1 MKRTIYDC
9 WQCRHHDSDN
19 PYGID
24 YCEVHD
30 TRCSFAHDD
39 CDNFEPDTD
48 TDGNDIQTEPPCHLT
63 LIGWYLLIIAIAFL
77 LGWLLMGCTT
87 TKYVPVTETHTEHHW
102 HTDSVRE
109 RDSTHTERET
119 VIRELDSAA
128 MARYGIQMESNQ
140 RAWLV
145 LQREMENRLRELEH
159 MTAQRDTIHDSIPV
173 PHPVEVIKE
182 VPAKLTW
189 WQQTR
194 LRLAN
199 ILLYLILIVG
209 IIYVGK
215 KHIKR
220 LRGE

>member
-1 MKRTIYDC
+1 MNQGYDPYKGMSDDERMKAGC
-9 WQCRHHDSDN
+9 LQMV
-19 PYGID
+19 GI
-24 YCEVHD
+24 VG
-30 TRCSFAHDD
+30 A
-39 CDNFEPDTD
+39 
-48 TDGNDIQTEPPCHLT
+48 I
-63 LIGWYLLIIAIAFL
+63 IAALLICALF
-77 LGWLLMGCTT
+77 GSCTT

-119 VIRELDSAA
+119 IIRELDSAA

-173 PHPVEVIKE
+173 PYPVEVVKE
-182 VPAKLTW
+182 VAKPLTW

-194 LRLAN
+194 MHVGG
-199 ILLYLILIVG
+199 IVIFLLIIFAVWK
-209 IIYVGK
+209 IYVNL
-215 KHIKR
+215 HPRI
-220 LRGE
+220 